1 MKDRY
6 IKLDAIARIAK
17 PMKALHEKEGYSSED
32 DKEEMGKMGKMDDH
46 HKCACPCCGAPCEA
60 CNEAE
65 EEDSEE
71 YEDSEEESE
80 DDSEDESKDS

>member
-17 PMKALHEKEGYSSED
+17 PMKALHEKEVSSSED
-32 DKEEMGKMGKMDDH
+32 DKEEMGKH
-46 HKCACPCCGAPCEA
+46 AKCECPCCGAPCEA

-71 YEDSEEESE
+71 YEDEEDSEG
-80 DDSEDESKDS
+80 DSEDE

>member
-17 PMKALHEKEGYSSED
+17 PMKAIHEKEGYDEEGTKD
-32 DKEEMGKMGKMDDH
+32 EMGKHG
-46 HKCACPCCGAPCEA
+46 KCACPCCGAPCES
-60 CNEAE
+60 CNEAD

-71 YEDSEEESE
+71 YEEDEEENSEEDSENE
-80 DDSEDESKDS
+80 